1 MQININGK
9 KYELN
14 FGIRFVM
21 LMNQKHNANS
31 NGMTLGMGIN
41 QATVVLA
48 QNDVVGLAEILECAT
63 WINKDRPTIN
73 QIYAFIDN
81 PKTNIDKLFEQVKH
95 ELTTSNATRTQVKNM
110 MKTMKAAQARAMKRA
125 QAEGTK
131 QSTMKLG
138 STLSLI

>member
-21 LMNQKHNANS
+21 LMNQKHNAS
-31 NGMTLGMGIN
+31 QNGMTLGMGIN
-41 QATVVLA
+41 QAAVVLA
-48 QNDVVGLAEILECAT
+48 QNDVVGLAEIIECAT

-81 PKTNIDKLFEQVKH
+81 PKTNIEKLFEQVRH
-95 ELTTSNATRTQVKNM
+95 ELTVSNATKAQVKNM
-110 MKTMKAAQARAMKRA
+110 MKTMKAAQDRAMKGT
-125 QAEGTK
+125 QVEGMK